1 MARTSDISL
10 LATVDEG
17 LSFVTVDQL
26 KKLLPLLPKS
36 IKATRKAD
44 LVAAISV
51 QLTGKSLK
59 KLWQGLTEIQQ
70 AVVAEAVHV
79 TDGTHDAG
87 AFIAKYGQKPNWGT
101 FDSYSYR
108 AEPTPLQ
115 FFFLPTGT
123 YGRNLHM
130 PIDMQ
135 VELKAYVPEPKPLTL
150 AISENPPDN
159 FKVLDNYFDYKNRRH
174 VSQEREVDV
183 RLCATERLAQQD
195 LQSVLRLVNLG
206 KISVSDKT
214 LMPTKATLKAV
225 ASVLQGEDYYTE
237 ADEEPDLD
245 YLEPIGTIKPLA
257 WTMLLQAS
265 GLTILEGKKLK
276 LSKTGQKAL
285 TAAPEKTFKTLWK
298 KWLKTTILDELRRVD
313 NIKGQTGKG
322 KRGLTAVAGRR
333 SVIAQGLMDCP
344 VGQWVTCDDLQD
356 YLVASHQ
363 TFEVSR
369 YPENLY
375 ISDSNYGRLYDSG
388 GYWSILET
396 AYMRCFLFEYV
407 ATLGLIDIAY
417 VSPYDAPSQADLDH
431 FWGMDSLSFLSRYD
445 GLLALRLTPLGA
457 FCLGLTTDY
466 TEPEL
471 TTDTTLRVLPNLDIV
486 LTGQPLQ
493 ATELMMM
500 DTFTQQTS
508 DAVWKLDRETALKA
522 AAEGHS
528 LTEFQAFLTEAS
540 ADGLPNTVQ
549 QFFEDCLE
557 RTTSIQD
564 RGLARLIECKD
575 KTLAALI
582 ANDSRT
588 KKFCY
593 LAGDCCLVVP
603 TDKETR
609 FRTALRKVGYTL
621 PLG

>member
-10 LATVDEG
+10 LTTVNEG

-36 IKATRKAD
+36 VKATRKAD
-44 LVAAISV
+44 LVAAIST
-51 QLTGKSLK
+51 QLTGKPLK

-79 TDGTHDAG
+79 TDGTYNAG
-87 AFIAKYGQKPNWGT
+87 SFIAKYGQKPNWGT
-101 FDSYSYR
+101 YGSYSYR
-108 AEPTPLQ
+108 SEPSALQ

-123 YGRNLHM
+123 YGTGLHM

-135 VELKAYVPEPKPLTL
+135 TELQAYVPEPKPLALNT
-150 AISENPPDN
+150 SENPPSS
-159 FKVLDNYFDYKNRRH
+159 FKVVDKYYDYKNNRP
-174 VSQEREVDV
+174 VSQERDVDV
-183 RLCATERLAQQD
+183 RLCETERLAQQD
-195 LQSVLRLVNLG
+195 LQAVLRLVNLG
-206 KISVSDKT
+206 KVSVSDKT
-214 LMPTKATLKAV
+214 LMPTKATLKAM
-225 ASVLQGEDYYTE
+225 ASVIQGEDYYTE
-237 ADEEPDLD
+237 ADDEPDLN
-245 YLEPIGTIKPLA
+245 YLDPIGTIKPLA

-265 GLTILEGKKLK
+265 GLTTLEGKKLK

-285 TAAPEKTFKTLWK
+285 AASSEKTLKTIWK

-333 SVIAQGLMDCP
+333 SVIVQGLMNCP
-344 VGQWVTCDDLQD
+344 VGKWVTYDDLKD
-356 YLVASHQ
+356 YLVASDQ

-369 YPENLY
+369 YPEHLY
-375 ISDSNYGRLYDSG
+375 ISDSNYGRLYDAG

-407 ATLGLIDIAY
+407 ATLGLIDVAY
-417 VSPYDAPSQADLDH
+417 VNPYDAPSQTDLDH
-431 FWGMDSLSFLSRYD
+431 FWGGDDLSFLSRYD

-466 TEPEL
+466 TAPEL

-508 DAVWKLDRETALKA
+508 DAVWKLERETALKA

-540 ADGLPNTVQ
+540 ADGLPHTVQ
-549 QFFEDCLE
+549 QFFEDCVE
-557 RTTSIQD
+557 RTTSVQD

-593 LAGDCCLVVP
+593 LAGDCHLVVP
-603 TDKETR
+603 TEKETR

>member
-1 MARTSDISL
+1 MARTSNISL
-10 LATVDEG
+10 LATVNEG
-17 LSFVTVDQL
+17 LSLITVDQL
-26 KKLLPLLPKS
+26 KKLLPLLPNS
-36 IKATRKAD
+36 VKATRKAD
-44 LVAAISV
+44 LIAAIAS

-79 TDGTHDAG
+79 TDGIYDAG
-87 AFIAKYGQKPNWGT
+87 PFIAKYGQKPDWGT
-101 FDSYSYR
+101 YGYR
-108 AEPTPLQ
+108 SEPSALQ
-115 FFFLPTGT
+115 LFFLPTGT
-123 YGRNLHM
+123 YGSGLSM

-135 VELKAYVPEPKPLTL
+135 IELQAYVPEPKPLALTTL
-150 AISENPPDN
+150 EHPPSG
-159 FKVLDNYFDYKNRRH
+159 FKVVDKYYDYQNNRPT
-174 VSQEREVDV
+174 SQERDVDV
-183 RLCATERLAQQD
+183 RLCETERLAQQD
-195 LQSVLRLVNLG
+195 LQAVLRLVNLG
-206 KISVSDKT
+206 KVSVSDKT
-214 LMPTKATLKAV
+214 LMPTKATLKAM
-225 ASVLQGEDYYTE
+225 ASVIQGEDYYTE

-245 YLEPIGTIKPLA
+245 YLDPIGTIKPLA

-265 GLTILEGKKLK
+265 GLTTLEGKKLK
-276 LSKTGQKAL
+276 LSKAGQKAL
-285 TAAPEKTFKTLWK
+285 SASPEKTLKTIWK
-298 KWLKTTILDELRRVD
+298 KWLKTTLLDELRRVD

-333 SVIAQGLMDCP
+333 SVIATGLMDCP
-344 VGQWVTCDDLQD
+344 VGKWVAYDALKK
-356 YLVASHQ
+356 YLVASNQ

-369 YPENLY
+369 YPEHLY
-375 ISDSNYGRLYDSG
+375 ISDSNYGRLYDAG
-388 GYWSILET
+388 GHWSILET

-407 ATLGLIDIAY
+407 ATLGLVDIAY
-417 VSPYDAPSQADLDH
+417 VNPYDAPQEDWER
-431 FWGMDSLSFLSRYD
+431 FWGTDDLSFFSRYD

-466 TEPEL
+466 TAPEL

-493 ATELMMM
+493 PTELMMM
-500 DTFTQQTS
+500 NTFTQQTS

-528 LTEFQAFLTEAS
+528 LTEFQTFLTEAS

-549 QFFEDCLE
+549 QFFEDCGE
-557 RTTSIQD
+557 RTTSVQD

-575 KTLAALI
+575 KTLATLI

-593 LAGDCCLVVP
+593 LAGDCHLVVP
-603 TDKETR
+603 TEKETR

>member
-1 MARTSDISL
+1 MARTPNISL
-10 LATVDEG
+10 LVTVSDG
-17 LSFVTVDQL
+17 LAFVTVDQL

-36 IKATRKAD
+36 VKATRKAE
-44 LVAAISV
+44 LVSAIAT
-51 QLTGKSLK
+51 QLTGKSLQ
-59 KLWQGLTEIQQ
+59 KLWQGLTEIEQ

-79 TDGTHDAG
+79 TDGTYAAG
-87 AFIAKYGQKPNWGT
+87 PFIAKYGQKPNWGT
-101 FDSYSYR
+101 YGSYSYR
-108 AEPTPLQ
+108 AEPTTLQ
-115 FFFLPTGT
+115 LFFLPTST
-123 YGRNLHM
+123 YGRDLHM

-135 VELKAYVPEPKPLTL
+135 TELQAYVPEPKPVALATL
-150 AISENPPDN
+150 ENPPN
-159 FKVLDNYFDYKNRRH
+159 NLKVIDQYFDYQKRRQ
-174 VSQEREVDV
+174 VSEERDVDV
-183 RLCATERLAQQD
+183 RLCETERLAQQD

-206 KISVSDKT
+206 KVSVSDKT

-225 ASVLQGEDYYTE
+225 GSVLQGEDYYTK
-237 ADEEPDLD
+237 ADEDPDLD
-245 YLEPIGTIKPLA
+245 YLDPIGTIKPLA

-265 GLTILEGKKLK
+265 GFTTLEGKKLK
-276 LSKTGQKAL
+276 LSKSGQKAL
-285 TAAPEKTFKTLWK
+285 TASPEKNLKALWK

-333 SVIAQGLMDCP
+333 KTIVAGLMDCP
-344 VGQWVTCDDLQD
+344 VGKWVNYGDLKS
-356 YLVASHQ
+356 YLIASNQ

-369 YPENLY
+369 YPENLS
-375 ISDSNYGRLYDSG
+375 ISDSSYGYLYDTG
-388 GYWSILET
+388 GSWSLLET
-396 AYMRCFLFEYV
+396 VYMSCFLFEYV

-417 VSPYDAPSQADLDH
+417 VNPYDAPRTDLDP
-431 FWGMDSLSFLSRYD
+431 FWGGAGLSFLSRYD

-457 FCLGLTTDY
+457 FCLGLTADY
-466 TEPEL
+466 TAPEL
-471 TTDTTLRVLPNLDIV
+471 TTDTTLRILPNLDIV

-493 ATELMMM
+493 PTEHMMM

-522 AAEGHS
+522 AAEGHD
-528 LTEFQAFLTEAS
+528 LTEFQTFLTEAS

-549 QFFEDCLE
+549 QFFEDFLE
-557 RTTSIQD
+557 RTTSVQD

-593 LAGDCCLVVP
+593 LAGDCHLVVP